1 MPLELRENL
10 ILVLLRPEGT
20 QVGPGTESNNMAI
33 ACSSSRAETHRGLG
47 DAHKAEVLV
56 VAGVG
61 GDDRARTDLLQK
73 LEHAVEHELRSEPE
87 QKMQSLDSNARILCA
102 LPAVKPIQASQTSST
117 SKLHQHARNSPQ
129 KQGS

>member
-1 MPLELRENL
+1 MPLKQREYL

-20 QVGPGTESNNMAI
+20 QVGPATASNNMAI
-33 ACSSSRAETHRGLG
+33 SCSSNRAETHRGLG
-47 DAHKAEVLV
+47 DAHKAKVLV

-73 LEHAVEHELRSEPE
+73 LEHAVEHEPRSEPE
-87 QKMQSLDSNARILCA
+87 QKMQSLDNNARILSA
-102 LPAVKPIQASQTSST
+102 LPAVKPIQTSQTSST
-117 SKLHQHARNSPQ
+117 STLHQHARNAPQ